1 MNSALRLGLFYA
13 AVFIGSG
20 ASAPYM
26 PVWFK
31 AHGLTGA
38 QIGLLLSAPMLAR
51 AVTAP
56 SLAIWADGFELR
68 RSPMVLMLFLTTLA
82 YAAIAFT
89 HGFGPWVACWF
100 VATTLLATV
109 TPLTDV
115 LVLRRAARERF
126 NYGWPRGIGSAAY
139 IVGNVGGGFLL
150 ARAGVN
156 SVLVWTVV
164 AALLATGAASFL
176 VPSEPVHESGERTL
190 GRERWRGLGGLLR
203 DREFMLAAFTVGA
216 IQATHAFYY
225 GFSALVWR
233 KQGLS
238 EGMVGLLWGFGV
250 AVEICFLWFMEPWR
264 RRVGAE
270 RLLLLG
276 GLGAVIRW
284 SAFAFSPPLWL
295 LFPLQALHTLTFTAT
310 FLAGLQLIQRLAPA
324 HSASA
329 AQTISSALS
338 GGLLIGLATLAS
350 GALFDAVGAYGY
362 LAMAALAAFGLIG
375 AAHFVRMNPEGQPRV
390 VNLE

>member
-26 PVWFK
+26 PVWFRV
-31 AHGLTGA
+31 HGLTGA

-68 RSPMVLMLFLTTLA
+68 RSPLVVMLFVATLA
-82 YAAIAFT
+82 YAAIAFV
-89 HGFGPWVACWF
+89 HGYLAWVACWF
-100 VATTLLATV
+100 IATSLLTTV
-109 TPLTDV
+109 SPLTDV
-115 LVLRRAARERF
+115 LALRRAARERF

-139 IVGNVGGGFLL
+139 IVGNVGAGFLL
-150 ARAGVN
+150 ARMGAN
-156 SVLVWTVV
+156 IVLVWTVV
-164 AALLATGAASFL
+164 AALLATGAAIFL
-176 VPSEPVHESGERTL
+176 VPSEPVHETGERTV

-203 DREFMLAAFTVGA
+203 DKEFMLAAFTVGA

-233 KQGLS
+233 KQGIS

-250 AVEICFLWFMEPWR
+250 AVEIGFLWFMEPWR
-264 RRVGAE
+264 RRIGPE

-276 GLGAVIRW
+276 GVGAVVRW
-284 SAFAFSPPLWL
+284 SAFAFSPPVWL

-310 FLAGLQLIQRLAPA
+310 FLAGLQLIQRLAPPR
-324 HSASA
+324 SASA
-329 AQTISSALS
+329 AQTVSSALS

-350 GALFDAVGAYGY
+350 GALFDAVGAKGY

-375 AAHFVRMNPEGQPRV
+375 AAHFARMNREGPSSV
-390 VNLE
+390 LNLE

>member
-1 MNSALRLGLFYA
+1 MDSALRLGLFYA

-26 PVWFK
+26 PVWFRV
-31 AHGLTGA
+31 HGLTGA
-38 QIGLLLSAPMLAR
+38 QIGVLLSAPMLAR
-51 AVTAP
+51 ALTAP
-56 SLAIWADGFELR
+56 ALAIWADGFELR
-68 RSPMVLMLFLTTLA
+68 RSPMVAMLAVATLA

-89 HGFGPWVACWF
+89 SGYGAWAACWF
-100 VATTLLATV
+100 IATTLLSTV

-115 LVLRRAARERF
+115 LALRRAARERF

-139 IVGNVGGGFLL
+139 IVGNVAGGALL
-150 ARAGVN
+150 ARMGVN
-156 SVLVWTVV
+156 VVLVWTIV
-164 AALLATGAASFL
+164 AALLAAGAAIFL
-176 VPSEPVHESGERTL
+176 VPPEPVHEGGERTL

-225 GFSALVWR
+225 GFSALAWR
-233 KQGLS
+233 RQGIS
-238 EGMVGLLWGFGV
+238 EGTVGLLWGFGV
-250 AVEICFLWFMEPWR
+250 AVEIGFLWFMEPWR
-264 RRVGAE
+264 RRIGPE

-276 GLGAVIRW
+276 GLGAVVRW
-284 SAFAFSPPLWL
+284 GAFAFSPPVWL

-310 FLAGLQLIQRLAPA
+310 FLAGLQLIQRLAPPQ
-324 HSASA
+324 SASA

-338 GGLLIGLATLAS
+338 GGLLIGLATLVS
-350 GALFDAVGAYGY
+350 GALFDAVGAKGY

-375 AAHFVRMNPEGQPRV
+375 AVHFVRLNLSSPNRV
-390 VNLE
+390 S

>member
-26 PVWFK
+26 PVWFRM
-31 AHGLTGA
+31 HGLSGA

-51 AVTAP
+51 AITAP

-68 RSPMVLMLFLTTLA
+68 RSPMVLMLFVTTLA
-82 YAAIAFT
+82 YTAIAFT
-89 HGFGPWVACWF
+89 HGFLFWVACWF
-100 VATTLLATV
+100 IATTLISTV
-109 TPLTDV
+109 SPLTDV
-115 LVLRRAARERF
+115 LALRRAARERF

-150 ARAGVN
+150 ARMGVDA
-156 SVLVWTVV
+156 VLVWTVV
-164 AALLATGAASFL
+164 AALLATGAAIFL
-176 VPSEPVHESGERTL
+176 VPNEPVHESGERTL

-250 AVEICFLWFMEPWR
+250 AVEIGFLWFMEPWR
-264 RRVGAE
+264 KRIGPE

-276 GLGAVIRW
+276 GLGAVVRW
-284 SAFAFSPPLWL
+284 SAFAFSPPVWL

-310 FLAGLQLIQRLAPA
+310 FIAGLQLIQRLAPPQ
-324 HSASA
+324 SASA

-375 AAHFVRMNPEGQPRV
+375 AAHFVDMNRRGFSGV
-390 VNLE
+390 INLE